1 MYVVVCCFS
10 FSFDVFLACFISEI
24 LDQVLAMFSYTA
36 QNSDELTFYKGSV
49 ITVRSRKGDWWQ
61 GELNGKVGVFP
72 NNYVQPLT
80 DLPKTTQCKL
90 ICYWC
95 CLAFW
100 LRTRCWWQYYQP
112 SPRNWRLISGI
123 INFQPD
129 FKLLGSNM
137 FIKFW
142 FLANRGVLR

>member
-90 ICYWC
+90 ICY
-95 CLAFW
+95 
-100 LRTRCWWQYYQP
+100 
-112 SPRNWRLISGI
+112 
-123 INFQPD
+123 
-129 FKLLGSNM
+129 
-137 FIKFW
+137 
-142 FLANRGVLR
+142 